1 MMWGKVEILPT
12 LSRKGPIERGKAPYE
27 GRSEGGER
35 IDQVDKT
42 AFWVEKIASANA
54 NAQRRKQTCGG
65 QRSVKR
71 PEGSGDKTWHAIRGD
86 KVREPVGQAMEGL
99 ECFTKDLGFYSELE
113 GKLRVTKC

>member
-1 MMWGKVEILPT
+1 MKFYQLCPE
-12 LSRKGPIERGKAPYE
+12 KAPLREKVSYE

-42 AFWVEKIASANA
+42 TFWGEKIASA
-54 NAQRRKQTCGG
+54 NAQRRKQTWRG

-86 KVREPVGQAMEGL
+86 KVREPVGQTMEGL